1 MKTLI
6 ELYDERPIENVLA
19 SEVYRPER
27 TVFLCPPAVAQDRR
41 LQEKL
46 REYFAHQGLEI
57 ELIFLESSLY
67 NSAKILK
74 QLRTVAE
81 KYDDCFLDITGGTDD
96 ALFACGLFCAE
107 TDIPAFT
114 YSRKRGRFFEIHN
127 AKFADDQP
135 CTVQHRVEDCF
146 LMAGGAMRSGR
157 VDNAILAEY
166 MDFFDPFFALY
177 LRHRSE
183 WTRTVKYFQETSQT
197 EKGQPVPLRVEADYT
212 VKGERGARIEA
223 PVDCLH
229 ELENLGFLRDVS
241 VSGERVTY
249 TFRDR
254 QVRTWLRDIGSV
266 LELYVYKACV
276 DTGIFNDVRTSAVVD
291 WEGDFRQDNV
301 TNEIDVMAMQG
312 ILPLFISCKTCEV
325 DTDALNELAILRGR
339 FGGHGAKAVIV
350 TTQLCRGITR
360 RRAAELDIAV
370 IDRGD
375 LEDEGI
381 AAQLRAI
388 MLSEG

>member
-6 ELYDERPIENVLA
+6 ELYDQRPIENVLS
-19 SEVYRPER
+19 SEMFHPER

-74 QLRTVAE
+74 QLRAVAA

-197 EKGQPVPLRVEADYT
+197 EKGQPVPLRIEAEYT
-212 VKGERGARIEA
+212 VKGERGTRIEA

-241 VSGERVTY
+241 VGGERVTY